1 MNGIVFV
8 EIEKFAHSRLSE
20 QAWRE
25 VVRLA
30 GVPSRIYYRVADYP
44 DEEAF
49 ALLSTLSDAMKEPLG
64 VTLENL
70 GEFIVPDLIKMSRY
84 WIKPDWK
91 TVDLIAN
98 TEKTIHEMLRSEGS
112 QTNPPRLQCRR
123 SSPEEVVV
131 TYNSSR
137 KLCALAKGII
147 MGVGKHYGE
156 RVTIAEP
163 TCMLKGAPACQLV
176 VNVASPA
183 L

>member
-8 EIEKFAHSRLSE
+8 EIGKFAQSRLGE

-30 GVPSRIYYRVADYP
+30 GVPPRIYYRVADYP

-49 ALLSTLSDAMKEPLG
+49 ALLSALSKAMEEPLPMI
-64 VTLENL
+64 LQSL

-91 TVDLIAN
+91 TLDLIAN
-98 TEKTIHEMLRSEGS
+98 TEETIHEMLRSDGS
-112 QTNPPRLQCRR
+112 QTNPPRLHCRR
-123 SSPEEVVV
+123 SSPEEVIV
-131 TYNSSR
+131 TYDSPR
-137 KLCALAKGII
+137 KMCALAKGII

-156 RVTIAEP
+156 KVTIAEP
-163 TCMLKGAPACQLV
+163 TCMLAGGVVCQLIVKV
-176 VNVASPA
+176 VSPA